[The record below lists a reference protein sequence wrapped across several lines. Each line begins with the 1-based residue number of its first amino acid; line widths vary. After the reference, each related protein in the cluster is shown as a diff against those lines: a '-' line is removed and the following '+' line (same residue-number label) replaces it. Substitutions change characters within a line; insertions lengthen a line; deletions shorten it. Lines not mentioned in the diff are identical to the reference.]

1 MKFNPGQNKIVVRQG
16 LGSTTYIKDTTQVQR
31 IPETSKVEEAPV
43 VGESLVDPQIT
54 DAVTSLEPEPKTTTT
69 KKKTNGGL

>member
-31 IPETSKVEEAPV
+31 LPE
-43 VGESLVDPQIT
+43 ESIVDPQIT
-54 DAVTSLEPEPKTTTT
+54 DAVTTPEPEPKTTTT
-69 KKKTNGGL
+69 KKKTNGGV